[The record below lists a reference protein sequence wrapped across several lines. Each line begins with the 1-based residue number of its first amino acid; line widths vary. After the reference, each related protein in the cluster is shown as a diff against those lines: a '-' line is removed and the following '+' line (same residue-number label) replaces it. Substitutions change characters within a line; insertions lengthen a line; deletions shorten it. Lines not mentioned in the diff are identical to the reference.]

1 MTVLVQNL
9 VPGLTREQ
17 YEGIAAA
24 LRDKLAATPGFKAH
38 YAYESDDGMTVVEI
52 WEAAAQ
58 HDSWFDNNVRPNLP
72 VEITPMKHELV
83 NAVMA

>member
-24 LRDKLAATPGFKAH
+24 LRDKLKATP
-38 YAYESDDGMTVVEI
+38 
-52 WEAAAQ
+52 
-58 HDSWFDNNVRPNLP
+58 DSTP
-72 VEITPMKHELV
+72 ITPMRATAE
-83 NAVMA
+83 

>member
-38 YAYESDDGMTVVEI
+38 YAYESDDGMTGVEI
-52 WEAAAQ
+52 GEAAAQ